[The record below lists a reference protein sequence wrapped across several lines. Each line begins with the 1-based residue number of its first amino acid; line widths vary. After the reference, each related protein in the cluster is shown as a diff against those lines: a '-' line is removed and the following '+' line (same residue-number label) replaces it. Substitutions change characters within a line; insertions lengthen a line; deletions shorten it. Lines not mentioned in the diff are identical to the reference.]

1 MVVITADHGEQFGEH
16 GVFNHGFSLYAQEVD
31 VPLLIISSRAPAGV
45 SISQPVSLRNLATT
59 IVDLCTSGPRRQFP
73 GVSLAECWL
82 ANAGASGRR
91 PSAAISEVDIPVV
104 IGPERGHGPAQRGF
118 TMSSVVDNL
127 HYIVDIRGTEELYD
141 LAADPAESHNLKDV
155 RGHNEALDRLR
166 RSLAE
171 FLRDNRVKTGVAA
184 DYEKQLMKLID
195 TWLPLPAI

>member
-1 MVVITADHGEQFGEH
+1 
-16 GVFNHGFSLYAQEVD
+16 
-31 VPLLIISSRAPAGV
+31 
-45 SISQPVSLRNLATT
+45 
-59 IVDLCTSGPRRQFP
+59 
-73 GVSLAECWL
+73 
-82 ANAGASGRR
+82 
-91 PSAAISEVDIPVV
+91 
-104 IGPERGHGPAQRGF
+104 
-118 TMSSVVDNL
+118 MSSVVDNL